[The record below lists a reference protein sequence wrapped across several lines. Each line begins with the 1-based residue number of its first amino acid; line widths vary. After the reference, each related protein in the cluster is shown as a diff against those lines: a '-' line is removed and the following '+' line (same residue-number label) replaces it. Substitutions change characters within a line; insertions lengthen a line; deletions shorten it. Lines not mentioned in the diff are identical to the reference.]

1 MVCGRRQHVKTD
13 QPRTRFTIVQ
23 KLMASYA
30 AMLFFATAALVYSM
44 FGLYSLNR
52 TAKDIARSDLFAI
65 NTASKLRELILAQ
78 ERFAGKYVILKSDEF
93 LELYGKRQGEFLTLL
108 GELGTRDNN
117 GSFRAIV
124 QSYTRYR
131 SEVEQAFRTNGK
143 DELPAKNEA
152 DAVVAAIDEFSS
164 SRRKL
169 LADKLAEADQ
179 RETDTVRFS
188 LILSFSGIIL
198 ALTVALFTIHTI
210 STALRKLKKGMHR
223 IAEGDFDYDPKIP
236 TGDEIGAL
244 SEDFIRMGKK
254 LRELEQI
261 SLDASPLT
269 RLPGNIAIERVLNK
283 RLQSNEPFAVCYGD
297 LDNFK
302 AYNDRYGYIKASE
315 VIKLT
320 AELIHETV
328 KELTKGNSFVG
339 HVGGD
344 DFVMVVGSD
353 LAAPVCEEVIARFDT
368 FIRTQYS
375 AEDLEKGAIEGVD
388 RYGISRIFPLM
399 SISIAVVVCQG
410 GEFSSAVDIAKTA
423 ADIKDFLKKSPGST
437 YLVNRRQGAR

>member
-1 MVCGRRQHVKTD
+1 MYVSDK
-13 QPRTRFTIVQ
+13 PKNKRFTIVQ
-23 KLMASYA
+23 KLTASYA
-30 AMLFFATAALVYSM
+30 AMLFFITASLVYSM
-44 FGLYSLNR
+44 VGLYSLNR

-65 NTASKLRELILAQ
+65 NTAGKLRELMLAQ

-93 LELYGKRQGEFLTLL
+93 LDLYGKRQGEFLTLL
-108 GELGTRDNN
+108 GEVGRRDNN
-117 GSFRAIV
+117 GNFRAIV
-124 QSYTRYR
+124 QAYERYR
-131 SEVEQAFRTNGK
+131 TEIERVFRIGGK

-152 DAVVAAIDEFSS
+152 DAVVSAIDEFSA

-169 LADKLAEADQ
+169 LADKLADADQ
-179 RETDTVRFS
+179 READTVRFS
-188 LILSFSGIIL
+188 LILSFSGILL
-198 ALTVALFTIHTI
+198 ALTVAMLTVHTI

-223 IAEGDFDYDPKIP
+223 IAEGDFDYDPQIP
-236 TGDEIGAL
+236 RGDEIGSL

-283 RLQSNEPFAVCYGD
+283 RLQTNEPFAVCYAD

-302 AYNDRYGYIKASE
+302 AFNDRYGYIKASE

-328 KELTKGNSFVG
+328 KEVAGGNAFVG

-344 DFVMVVGSD
+344 DFVMVVASD
-353 LAAPVCEEVIARFDT
+353 MASPVCKEVIARFDT
-368 FIRTQYS
+368 FIRKHYS
-375 AEDLEKGAIEGVD
+375 KEDLAKGAIEGVD
-388 RYGISRIFPLM
+388 RYGISRTFPIM
-399 SISIAVVVCQG
+399 TISIAVVVSG
-410 GEFSSAVDIAKTA
+410 GGDYRSAVDVAKTA
-423 ADIKDFLKKSPGST
+423 ADIKDLLKKSPGST
-437 YLVNRRQGAR
+437 YLINRRQTPR